1 MKRSDS
7 EGSSRPGL
15 RCRGSGVRERE
26 GERVSVSVSVT
37 AVTAGSCALH
47 REPVDPAPSVSDA
60 APVRGHRGQAWPNV
74 RSGSPTSGRCCGAGQ
89 RRVMGKG
96 PVS

>member
-1 MKRSDS
+1 MKRNDS

-15 RCRGSGVRERE
+15 RGRGSGVRERE
-26 GERVSVSVSVT
+26 GERVSVSV
-37 AVTAGSCALH
+37 TAGFGALH
-47 REPVDPAPSVSDA
+47 RERVDPAPSVSDA
-60 APVRGHRGQAWPNV
+60 APARGHRGQKRCGLSPNV

-96 PVS
+96 LVS